1 MQKLLHKFKRRL
13 TNLSTGNRALVL
25 LRLPMRQFID
35 LKKLE
40 YALEKPAFSL
50 IENLIKGAKDIKIAT
65 YPDPRDSKTND
76 IGNQLKYIQRTDLTL
91 KEERGADDLYI
102 GYPIVKGKM
111 LDNTA
116 VRCPL
121 LYIPVELT
129 YENNEW
135 IINRREE
142 EITLNQTFLLAYAH
156 FNHIKLEDDIFNKSF
171 EDFSSEPKV
180 FLTELYEW
188 LKSTP
193 LKLNF
198 NSELFETEIAE
209 FEEIKKET
217 LNEEQKG
224 ELKLF
229 PQAILGLFQQTG
241 SFLTEDYDQLIEEK
255 GETELDLEELFH
267 TESVEE
273 NIKEEFMQ
281 LPLPVDA
288 SQEEAIRKIKGGS
301 SLVIQ
306 GPPGTGKSQ
315 LIANLMADYAAQGK
329 KVLLVCQK
337 RAAIDTVYNRLA
349 NIGMEKFTA
358 LVHDFQA
365 DRKDLFQKI
374 AYQIEEILAYKHQNQ
389 SLNTIFLERE
399 FDAASRRIDKTLR
412 DLNEFK
418 DALYDTKTYGKS
430 IKELYL
436 SVNHQRDKEID
447 LSSAFSSFHFDTLPE
462 FLRKLDQLE
471 AYKNALTDD
480 TEAYV
485 YWSKRRDFATY
496 TLSDLQKIK
505 GYIAEINKLKTQ
517 LKEIEAPF
525 TQEVEPL
532 AGLVET
538 YRNEITEDSYEY
550 FKHAAENPKRIEVLE
565 KLKKQLEPLMTSPA
579 VSASYAYGDLEPT
592 IAYLEEQANKN
603 SNFISSLIWKSFS
616 KEKDSIQSH
625 LSAFGLSFSKQHILQ
640 VKSYL
645 EDQLAIL
652 NIGLEIGLQKTATRE
667 TILENLT
674 TQIESHQLFHKIDH
688 EGRFLIKNLK
698 REKKE
703 QFDTKV
709 KAWSDLYF
717 HKETQKPLW
726 LEVLTER
733 QIDQISEKNVHAITQ
748 YLEEQFDNLQA
759 RDALYDSLTE
769 VEKMAYN
776 LSNAAFESELSRN
789 FERNLSIHF
798 IEDLEIK
805 NPALRN
811 ASSKQLAMLEA
822 ELQDN
827 VLRKRKFSNDFLLV
841 KLRENTYKNIEKN
854 RLGNPTTYR
863 DLEHQTTKKRQLWPI
878 RKIVAN
884 FSHELFDLI
893 PCWMASPETV
903 SAIFPLADAPLFD
916 LVIFDEASQC
926 FAENG
931 LPAMLRGKQV
941 VVAGDNKQLR
951 PNNLY
956 RIKYEEETEDE
967 TLLEQESLLELAS
980 QFLPQHMLRGHYRS
994 KSLDLIQFSN
1004 NAFYKNK
1011 LQLLPGYK
1019 HVNDHEAAIEYFNVK
1034 GQWKNNTNITEAE
1047 KVVELVK
1054 TIKIAGPDKS
1064 IGIVTFNFLQSDLIK
1079 DLLPIDS
1086 NVTVKNIENIQGD
1099 EYDIVLFSIG
1109 YGPDE
1114 NGKINQQYGSL
1125 SQKDGENRLNV
1136 AITRAREKVIIISSI
1151 LPEDLPV
1158 ENTTNQGPKLLKA
1171 YLSYAKSIA
1180 DRQHRSLFD
1189 QPNSNQWGESLY
1201 EQIKRTHPSLKDELP
1216 FADLVHKDHQ
1226 QYEDLVLTDDHLF
1239 YEANAKEAFAY
1250 LPLTLAAKG
1259 WQFHRIWSRN
1269 WWATPSQGFEFLE
1282 EKPKKQ

>member
-1 MQKLLHKFKRRL
+1 
-13 TNLSTGNRALVL
+13 
-25 LRLPMRQFID
+25 MRQFID

-40 YALEKPAFSL
+40 YALEKPAFTL
-50 IENLIKGAKDIKIAT
+50 IENLIKGVKNIKIAA
-65 YPDPRDSKTND
+65 YPDPRDTKTNE

-135 IINRREE
+135 IINRRAE
-142 EITLNQTFLLAYAH
+142 EISLNQTFLLAYAH
-156 FNHIKLEDDIFNKSF
+156 FNHIKLEDEIFNKSF
-171 EDFSSEPKV
+171 EDFSTEPKA

-198 NSELFETEIAE
+198 NSDLFQSEIRE
-209 FEEIKKET
+209 FEDIKKET
-217 LNEEQKG
+217 LHEQQKG
-224 ELKLF
+224 ELKLY

-255 GETELDLEELFH
+255 GDQELDLEKLFYS
-267 TESVEE
+267 EKNEIE
-273 NIKEEFMQ
+273 IKEEFMQ

-288 SQEEAIRKIKGGS
+288 SQEDAIRKVKSGG

-349 NIGMEKFTA
+349 EIGMEKFTA

-365 DRKDLFQKI
+365 DRKDLFSKI

-418 DALYDTKTYGKS
+418 DALFDTKTYGKS

-447 LSSAFSSFHFDTLPE
+447 LSNEFSSFHFDTLPD

-471 AYKNALTDD
+471 AYKIAISDESD
-480 TEAYV
+480 ASV
-485 YWSKRRDFATY
+485 YWSKRRDFAKY
-496 TLSDLQKIK
+496 TLADLQKIK
-505 GYIAEINKLKTQ
+505 AYITDIDKHKKHLE
-517 LKEIEAPF
+517 EIEAPF
-525 TQEVEPL
+525 TQEAETL
-532 AGLVET
+532 ATLVET
-538 YRNEITEDSYEY
+538 YRQKITSDSYEF

-565 KLKKQLEPLMTSPA
+565 KLQKQLQPLLDTPTES
-579 VSASYAYGDLEPT
+579 STYAYSELQT
-592 IAYLEEQANKN
+592 VITYLEEQANKN
-603 SNFISSLIWKSFS
+603 GNFLSSLLWKSFS
-616 KEKDSIQSH
+616 KEKETIQTH
-625 LSAFGLSFSKQHILQ
+625 LQTFGLSFSKQHILL

-645 EDQLAIL
+645 EDQLAIQD
-652 NIGLEIGLQKTATRE
+652 IGIEIGLAKTASRE
-667 TILENLT
+667 AILENLK
-674 TQIESHQLFHKIDH
+674 TQIESHKLFHQIDH

-703 QFDTKV
+703 QFDSKV
-709 KAWSDLYF
+709 AVWSTLYL
-717 HKETQKPLW
+717 HKETQKSLW

-733 QIDQISEKNVHAITQ
+733 QIDQINHKNVNAITE
-748 YLEEQFDNLQA
+748 YLENQFDNLQA

-769 VEKMAYN
+769 VEKKSYN
-776 LSNAAFESELSRN
+776 LTNAAFNGELSRN

-798 IEDLEIK
+798 MEDIEIK

-811 ASSKQLAMLEA
+811 VSSKQLSMSEA

-863 DLEHQTTKKRQLWPI
+863 DLDHQATKKRQLWPI

-903 SAIFPLADAPLFD
+903 SAIFPLTDEPLFD

-956 RIKYEEETEDE
+956 RIKFDEETEDD

-1011 LQLLPGYK
+1011 LQLLPGFK

-1034 GQWKNNTNITEAE
+1034 GQWKNNTNLMEAE

-1086 NVTVKNIENIQGD
+1086 NVMVKNIENIQGD
-1099 EYDIVLFSIG
+1099 EYDIVLFSVG

-1151 LPEDLPV
+1151 FPEDLPV
-1158 ENTTNQGPKLLKA
+1158 ENTTNDGPKLLKA
-1171 YLSYAKSIA
+1171 YLTYAKSIA
-1180 DRQHRSLFD
+1180 DRQHKSGFNHQSD
-1189 QPNSNQWGESLY
+1189 SQWGESLS
-1201 EQIKRTHPSLKDELP
+1201 EQIKRKHESLKNELP
-1216 FADLVHKDHQ
+1216 FADLVQKDHQ
-1226 QYEDLVLTDDHLF
+1226 HYKDLVLTDDHLF

-1250 LPLTLAAKG
+1250 LPLTLSDKG
-1259 WQFHRIWSRN
+1259 WQFHRVWSRN
-1269 WWATPSQGFEFLE
+1269 WWATPSQGFGFLE
-1282 EKPKKQ
+1282 ETPEKQ